1 MLSKGLT
8 LALWEVTIEWAKRRS
23 QVHLFTI
30 SHPPSFDL
38 YLSIFGSFSCLRA
51 LLFKFQPIPQL
62 SNIFLLSAFNYTAL
76 YH

>member
-8 LALWEVTIEWAKRRS
+8 LALWEVTIERAKCRS

-51 LLFKFQPIPQL
+51 LLFQFSPIPQL
-62 SNIFLLSAFNYTAL
+62 SSISLLSTFIYTAL